1 MAERS
6 TSGEPTEERLEELE
20 EDIEKAR
27 RDGEEAAH
35 GSFYEGDHPMYEDS
49 GSEAR
54 EDDSDT
60 GEESE
65 SDDQNIAPG

>member
-1 MAERS
+1 MADEKKH
-6 TSGEPTEERLEELE
+6 EPDEKELEELGE
-20 EDIEKAR
+20 EIEHAR
-27 RDGEEAAH
+27 RDSEVAEH

-49 GSEAR
+49 GREAR

-60 GEESE
+60 GEESK